1 MSEVHTRLFT
11 ACLIYSL
18 AVGGWA
24 FFIAF
29 KGRSLDSNFWGA
41 LAINELLFVAGG
53 LFDLVLL
60 LNGGIL
66 PGRPGVHLLYTAT
79 GAVTIPLIYTVT
91 GGKATNREAAF
102 YGTACLFLAG
112 IAIRAI
118 VTTVV

>member
-1 MSEVHTRLFT
+1 MLAEQRAARSSRAEGARITTGSIHGPVFFVPLMSEVHTRLFT

-29 KGRSLDSNFWGA
+29 KGRNLDSNFWGA

-53 LFDLVLL
+53 LFDLFLL

-66 PGRPGVHLLYTAT
+66 PGRPWDRVWRRPCPRASC
-79 GAVTIPLIYTVT
+79 
-91 GGKATNREAAF
+91 NR
-102 YGTACLFLAG
+102 
-112 IAIRAI
+112 
-118 VTTVV
+118 